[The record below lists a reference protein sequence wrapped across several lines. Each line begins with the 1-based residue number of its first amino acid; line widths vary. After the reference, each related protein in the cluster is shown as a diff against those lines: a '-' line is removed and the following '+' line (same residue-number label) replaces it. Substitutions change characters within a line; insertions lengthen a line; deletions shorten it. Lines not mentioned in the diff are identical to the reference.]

1 MLGLYAAFNLNAVV
15 AVVGLVNV
23 LIVLV
28 TKAYPCLLQ
37 IKRFA
42 WPKNS

>member
-28 TKAYPCLLQ
+28 TKAYPCFTANQALCMAE
-37 IKRFA
+37 K
-42 WPKNS
+42 